1 MFLKIFLVW
10 KNQKKNQIFFL
21 NPLYHEFRELYV
33 LLDFLK
39 SVNNYFNKNHTK
51 NTHRILHLFFK
62 LENMIEN
69 IGWDIP

>member
-1 MFLKIFLVW
+1 MFHVFKDLFGMK
-10 KNQKKNQIFFL
+10 KPKKKNQIFFL

-69 IGWDIP
+69 IG